1 MKAVLVIDIPK
12 MPTNCVGCPM
22 TVYSKSGTSV
32 VCRETWTGDVRP
44 DWCPLRTLPHYFTN
58 NEILMAGSEK
68 KAIEM
73 RAHNDCLDEIAGE
86 TE

>member
-1 MKAVLVIDIPK
+1 MKAVIVIDIPK

-44 DWCPLRTLPHYFTN
+44 DWCPLRPLPEYRHPSEYGDSIIQYFKDKGFD
-58 NEILMAGSEK
+58 E
-68 KAIEM
+68 
-73 RAHNDCLDEIAGE
+73 CLDEIMGDE
-86 TE
+86 K

>member
-1 MKAVLVIDIPK
+1 MKAVIVIDIPK

-44 DWCPLRTLPHYFTN
+44 DWCPLRPLPKCKYYRGNERDFTDGFN
-58 NEILMAGSEK
+58 TCLEEI
-68 KAIEM
+68 I
-73 RAHNDCLDEIAGE
+73 GE